1 MEQKAMDAE
10 PYALEFDPNKTALLI
25 IDMQRD
31 FVLPGGFGEALGND
45 VTPLQATVAPT
56 RRVLDAARRLRDDD
70 HPHPGG
76 PPARSH
82 RLPTQQARSG
92 PRQDADR

>member
-1 MEQKAMDAE
+1 MAQNTMEAE
-10 PYALEFDPNKTALLI
+10 PYELQFDPKKSALLI

-56 RRVLDAARRLRDDD
+56 RRVLDAARLRCAKNSRAI
-70 HPHPGG
+70 G
-76 PPARSH
+76 PPRAA
-82 RLPTQQARSG
+82 LLIF
-92 PRQDADR
+92 